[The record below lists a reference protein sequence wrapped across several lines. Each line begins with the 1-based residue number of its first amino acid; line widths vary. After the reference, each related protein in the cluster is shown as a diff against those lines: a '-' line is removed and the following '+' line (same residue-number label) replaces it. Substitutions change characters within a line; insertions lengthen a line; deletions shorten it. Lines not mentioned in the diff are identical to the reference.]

1 MAARLA
7 TAAVR
12 FLERLLSIFC
22 HIDGHT
28 TDSYSG
34 ACMRCGA
41 QIFTPLE
48 ETR

>member
-1 MAARLA
+1 MAARIV
-7 TAAVR
+7 AAI
-12 FLERLLSIFC
+12 ERLLSIVC
-22 HIDGHT
+22 RVDGHT
-28 TDSYSG
+28 TDSYTG

>member
-1 MAARLA
+1 MTARIVAAI
-7 TAAVR
+7 
-12 FLERLLSIFC
+12 ERALSIVC
-22 HIDGHT
+22 RIDGHT

-41 QIFTPLE
+41 QIFTPPK

>member
-1 MAARLA
+1 MTALAA
-7 TAAVR
+7 TAVR
-12 FLERLLSIFC
+12 FLERVLSIVC

-41 QIFTPLE
+41 QVFAPLE

>member
-1 MAARLA
+1 MTARIVAAI
-7 TAAVR
+7 
-12 FLERLLSIFC
+12 ERALSIVC
-22 HIDGHT
+22 RIDGHT

-41 QIFTPLE
+41 QIFTPIE

>member
-1 MAARLA
+1 MAARLV
-7 TAAVR
+7 AAI
-12 FLERLLSIFC
+12 ERALSIVC
-22 HIDGHT
+22 RIDGHT
-28 TDSYSG
+28 TDSYTG

>member
-1 MAARLA
+1 MAARLV
-7 TAAVR
+7 AA
-12 FLERLLSIFC
+12 LDRLLSIVC

-41 QIFTPLE
+41 QIFTPPE

>member
-1 MAARLA
+1 MAARLV
-7 TAAVR
+7 AAIERALSVFCR
-12 FLERLLSIFC
+12 F
-22 HIDGHT
+22 DGHT

-41 QIFTPLE
+41 QIFTPLK